1 MEYRNQQQK
10 IISDMKKYFTLMVLT
25 IFGGLFMISC
35 DRVVE
40 TTPVQDNDTYSKVY
54 DITENF
60 VKSNTSN
67 SLYGINKEFVTPL
80 YNSDVVLVYRQDGT
94 SGGSPIWKLLPK
106 TYFLSQGELDYNFD
120 FSKYDVQIYAN
131 ANFDM
136 VAQDAAFKNSY
147 LNNQKF
153 RIVIVPASFGAR
165 NSSSVN
171 YDDYNA
177 VIKYYKIDDSK
188 VKSL

>member
-1 MEYRNQQQK
+1 MCIRD
-10 IISDMKKYFTLMVLT
+10 S
-25 IFGGLFMISC
+25 
-35 DRVVE
+35 
-40 TTPVQDNDTYSKVY
+40 
-54 DITENF
+54 
-60 VKSNTSN
+60 
-67 SLYGINKEFVTPL
+67 
-80 YNSDVVLVYRQDGT
+80 
-94 SGGSPIWKLLPK
+94 
-106 TYFLSQGELDYNFD
+106 
-120 FSKYDVQIYAN
+120 VQIYAN

-136 VAQDAAFKNSY
+136 VAQDTTFKNSY